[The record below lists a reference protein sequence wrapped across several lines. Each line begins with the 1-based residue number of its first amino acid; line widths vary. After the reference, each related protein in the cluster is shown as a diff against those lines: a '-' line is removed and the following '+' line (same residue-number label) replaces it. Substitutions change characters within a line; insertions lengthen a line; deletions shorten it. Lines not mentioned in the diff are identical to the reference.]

1 MLISKVAGYSRQIFA
16 AACLWVLL
24 AASAYA
30 LEPIQHWQTTNGAR
44 VYFVSARE
52 LPMVDVRVIFS
63 AGSARDG
70 AHAGL
75 AALTNSLLSQGA
87 GGLSADEIANGFE
100 DLGARYGNSSERDMG
115 AVSLRSLSD
124 PSLLGPAVKLFAT
137 VLSRP
142 DFNRP
147 DFDRQR
153 QRMRVAARQR
163 KQRPGS
169 VAKEAFYRAVFGNHP
184 YASAPGGS
192 EASLAEL
199 ERDQVRDFHRTFYV
213 ARNAVVAIVGD
224 LDRAGAQRVAQEIV
238 ESLAAGKAAETVSP
252 VSELE
257 KSSVQRITH
266 PSTQSHVML
275 GAPGMTRRDDD
286 YFALYVGNHIL
297 GGSGLVSRLSEE
309 IRDKRGLS
317 YSVYSYFAPMERR
330 GPYRLGLQTRND
342 QVDEAL
348 SVLRD
353 QLKGFVEKGPTQAE
367 LGASKK
373 NITGGFPLRI
383 KSNSNIV
390 EYLGM
395 IGFYRLPLDYL
406 DTFNAN
412 VEAVTV
418 EKIRDAFRR
427 RVDPDR
433 MATIVVGGGD
443 G

>member
-1 MLISKVAGYSRQIFA
+1 MLISKPAGYGRQIFA
-16 AACLWVLL
+16 AACLWVLF
-24 AASAYA
+24 ATSTYA

-52 LPMVDVRVIFS
+52 LPMIDVQLIFS

-70 AHAGL
+70 VHAGL

-87 GGLSADEIANGFE
+87 GGLSADEIANRLE
-100 DLGARYGNSSERDMG
+100 DLGARYGSSSARDMG
-115 AVSLRSLSD
+115 VVSLRSLSD
-124 PSLLGPAVKLFAT
+124 SSLLEPAVKLFAT
-137 VLSRP
+137 VLSKP
-142 DFNRP
+142 DFKQP

-153 QRMRVAARQR
+153 QRMQVAARQR
-163 KQRPGS
+163 KQSPGA
-169 VAKEAFYRAVFGNHP
+169 VAKEAFYRAVFENHP

-192 EASLAEL
+192 EASLAGL
-199 ERDQVRDFHRTFYV
+199 KRDQVREFHRAYYV
-213 ARNAVVAIVGD
+213 ARNAIVAIVGD
-224 LDRAGAQRVAQEIV
+224 LDRAGAQRVAQQVV
-238 ESLAAGKAAETVSP
+238 EGLAAGKAAETVSA
-252 VSELE
+252 VSQLG

-266 PSTQSHVML
+266 PSTQSHVMM

-309 IRDKRGLS
+309 IREKRGLS
-317 YSVYSYFAPMERR
+317 YSVYSYFAPMERK

-348 SVLRD
+348 SVLRE
-353 QLKGFVEKGPTQAE
+353 QLKGFVENGPTQAE
-367 LGASKK
+367 LEASKK

-390 EYLGM
+390 EYLGI

-406 DTFNAN
+406 DTFNTN

-418 EKIRDAFRR
+418 AKIHDAFRR

>member
-1 MLISKVAGYSRQIFA
+1 
-16 AACLWVLL
+16 
-24 AASAYA
+24 
-30 LEPIQHWQTTNGAR
+30 
-44 VYFVSARE
+44 
-52 LPMVDVRVIFS
+52 
-63 AGSARDG
+63 
-70 AHAGL
+70 
-75 AALTNSLLSQGA
+75 
-87 GGLSADEIANGFE
+87 
-100 DLGARYGNSSERDMG
+100 
-115 AVSLRSLSD
+115 
-124 PSLLGPAVKLFAT
+124 
-137 VLSRP
+137 
-142 DFNRP
+142 
-147 DFDRQR
+147 
-153 QRMRVAARQR
+153 
-163 KQRPGS
+163 
-169 VAKEAFYRAVFGNHP
+169 VFGNHP

-192 EASLAEL
+192 EASLAGL
-199 ERDQVRDFHRTFYV
+199 KRDQVRGFHQNYYV

-224 LDRAGAQRVAQEIV
+224 LDLAGAKRIAQQVV
-238 ESLAAGKAAETVSP
+238 EGLPAGKTAGIVPP
-252 VSELE
+252 VSELP
-257 KSSVQRITH
+257 KSSVRRITH
-266 PSTQSHVML
+266 PSTQSHVMM

-317 YSVYSYFAPMERR
+317 YSVYSYFAPMERK

-342 QVDEAL
+342 QVDNAL

-353 QLKGFVEKGPTQAE
+353 QLKEFVEKGPTQAE
-367 LGASKK
+367 LEASKK

-390 EYLGM
+390 DYLGV

-406 DTFNAN
+406 DTFNTK

-427 RVDPDR
+427 RVNPDR